1 MEPIISSILFYG
13 IVVGFCEIC
22 RRGCDKYLQNSGSP
36 LSPKMF
42 LIEAIG
48 ALQAITCV
56 YENQLVIKYYGLTGF
71 AIVVFVLLNVHRLTN
86 RGCILSPAAVSER
99 YFLGQMGLMDSFAV
113 LIAEL
118 IGGTFALQLAG
129 VFWRLGLSDQHLIHY
144 ETFQC
149 VLAYKVTLEFI
160 SLKSLLFIWDKLH
173 LCIDSHNDGCG
184 IRIFRGFV
192 DSLIGWIRC
201 KT

>member
-1 MEPIISSILFYG
+1 MSQG
-13 IVVGFCEIC
+13 
-22 RRGCDKYLQNSGSP
+22 KYV
-36 LSPKMF
+36 
-42 LIEAIG
+42 IEAIG

-56 YENQLVIKYYGLTGF
+56 YENQLVVKYYGLTGF
-71 AIVVFVLLNVHRLTN
+71 AIVVFILLNVHRLTN

-129 VFWRLGLSDQHLIHY
+129 IFWRLGLSDQHLIHY

-149 VLAYKVTLEFI
+149 VLAYKVWFVN
-160 SLKSLLFIWDKLH
+160 
-173 LCIDSHNDGCG
+173 HNAVVQFG
-184 IRIFRGFV
+184 
-192 DSLIGWIRC
+192 
-201 KT
+201 